1 MGGGLLGGLMG
12 GSMNNKSTKEAMLTS
27 GKSMK
32 QNADLASPEKRR
44 SSRLGTDPDN
54 NDMANAEAYIP
65 DPLGLAQTGNLPEI
79 AEAFRRTGGVCVER
93 TLRILSKNKANAN
106 LIEDPSQLPRT
117 IESFGRS
124 FHNQRG
130 SKSVAANQSVGYATN
145 MALCSGGTL

>member
-27 GKSMK
+27 GKTMK
-32 QNADLASPEKRR
+32 SNADLASPEKRR

-106 LIEDPSQLPRT
+106 LYEDPSQIPKT
-117 IESFGRS
+117 IESFGQS
-124 FHNQRG
+124 FQRKRG